1 MVRNK
6 WGRIVNLGGVSSHLG
21 AAGRAHVGAAKAG
34 IVGFTRSLSAEFA
47 PQGITV
53 NCIAPGRIGGE
64 RSATSGQGIGHPVPV
79 GREGNFEDVASLVR
93 LLCQPTIGLH
103 HRPDHPCERRPVHA
117 LRGCEMAS
125 QPATKAD
132 YGAAPLGTSITRDL
146 AAFIARF
153 QYEDLPEAAVHESRR
168 SVLDW
173 LGGALAGSRH
183 PTLGRLMPVLQAL
196 SGNPQA
202 TVLGR
207 GMRLGLLE
215 AALANG
221 QAGHVLDYDDT
232 HMGGVVLHASSPILA
247 AVLALAERDG
257 CDGRA
262 LICAHVAGFEGGV
275 RVGQSA
281 PQHHD
286 GGWHLT
292 GTLGS
297 IAAGTACARLLG
309 LDAKQMTHAIGI
321 AAAQSAGMQQHRG
334 TMCKSFHAGKAASNG
349 VLAALLAQQGF
360 DSSEETIEGKRGFAR
375 IYSKT
380 ATPEVVLDQLGQR
393 WEITRNGHKPYACG
407 VVLHPLLDAMVA
419 LGERR
424 ALKPEQIAKV
434 EARVHEMAVR
444 ITGLGDPSTGLQ
456 SKFSIYHAAA
466 VAYLDGAAAIPQFTD
481 KRAAAP
487 DVLALRGKIEVMV
500 DAGFAKDEA
509 KAAIVTMLGERIEAH
524 IPHASGQ
531 VGNPMS
537 DQAMENKFFANG
549 APVVGAERARQ
560 IAATAW
566 NLDKLDDVR
575 ELIKLCA

>member
-1 MVRNK
+1 M
-6 WGRIVNLGGVSSHLG
+6 
-21 AAGRAHVGAAKAG
+21 AAQ
-34 IVGFTRSLSAEFA
+34 L
-47 PQGITV
+47 
-53 NCIAPGRIGGE
+53 
-64 RSATSGQGIGHPVPV
+64 
-79 GREGNFEDVASLVR
+79 AS
-93 LLCQPTIGLH
+93 
-103 HRPDHPCERRPVHA
+103 
-117 LRGCEMAS
+117 
-125 QPATKAD
+125 KAD
-132 YGAAPLGTSITRDL
+132 YGAAPLGTSITREL
-146 AAFIARF
+146 AAFIATFR
-153 QYEDLPEAAVHESRR
+153 YEDLSEEAVHESRR

-183 PTLGRLMPVLQAL
+183 PTLGKLMPVLQAI
-196 SGNPQA
+196 SGKPQA
-202 TVLGR
+202 SVLGR
-207 GMRLGLLE
+207 GMQLGVIE

-247 AVLALAERDG
+247 AVLALAERQGNDQV

-281 PQHHD
+281 PNHHD

-297 IAAGTACARLLG
+297 FAAATAGGKLIG
-309 LDAKQMTHAIGI
+309 LDAKQMLHAIGI
-321 AAAQSAGMQQHRG
+321 AGAQAGGMQQHRG

-360 DSSEETIEGKRGFAR
+360 DSSEETVEGKRGFAR

-380 ATPEVVLDQLGQR
+380 ATPEVVLDQLGTR
-393 WEITRNGHKPYACG
+393 WEITRNGHKPYVCG
-407 VVLHPLLDAMVA
+407 VVLHPILDAMVA

-424 ALKPEQIAKV
+424 PLKPDDIAKV
-434 EARVHEMAVR
+434 EVRCHEMAVR
-444 ITGLGDPSTGLQ
+444 ITGLGDPATGLQ
-456 SKFSIYHAAA
+456 SKFSIYHSAA
-466 VAYLDGAAAIPQFTD
+466 VAYLDCAAAIPQFTD

-487 DVLALRGKIEVMV
+487 DVLALRGKIEVTV

-509 KAAIVTMLGERIEAH
+509 QATIVTTSGERLEAH

-537 DQAMENKFFANG
+537 DSAIENKFFANTSQ
-549 APVVGAERARQ
+549 VVGADRARL
-560 IAATAW
+560 IAAMVW
-566 NLDKLDDVR
+566 KLDNLGDVR
-575 ELIKLCA
+575 DLIKLCA

>member
-1 MVRNK
+1 M
-6 WGRIVNLGGVSSHLG
+6 
-21 AAGRAHVGAAKAG
+21 
-34 IVGFTRSLSAEFA
+34 
-47 PQGITV
+47 
-53 NCIAPGRIGGE
+53 
-64 RSATSGQGIGHPVPV
+64 ATQL
-79 GREGNFEDVASLVR
+79 AS
-93 LLCQPTIGLH
+93 
-103 HRPDHPCERRPVHA
+103 
-117 LRGCEMAS
+117 
-125 QPATKAD
+125 KAD
-132 YGAAPLGTSITRDL
+132 YGAAPIGLNITRDL

-153 QYEDLPEAAVHESRR
+153 RYEDLPEEAVHESRR

-173 LGGALAGSRH
+173 LGGALPGSLH
-183 PTLGRLMPVLQAL
+183 PTLGKLMSVLETL
-196 SGNPQA
+196 SGKPQA

-207 GMRLGLLE
+207 GMQLGLME

-247 AVLALAERDG
+247 AVLALADRG
-257 CDGRA
+257 GFDGRA

-281 PQHHD
+281 PNHHD

-309 LDAKQMTHAIGI
+309 LDAKQMMYAIGI
-321 AAAQSAGMQQHRG
+321 AAAQSGGMQQHRG

-360 DSSEETIEGKRGFAR
+360 DSSEETVEGKRGFAR

-380 ATPEVVLDQLGQR
+380 ATPEVVLDQIGKR

-407 VVLHPLLDAMVA
+407 VVLHPILDAMVE
-419 LGERR
+419 LGEKRP
-424 ALKPEQIAKV
+424 LKPEEIAKV
-434 EARVHEMAVR
+434 EVRAHEMAVR

-466 VAYLDGAAAIPQFTD
+466 VAYLDRAAAIAQFTNE
-481 KRAAAP
+481 RAAAP
-487 DVLALRGKIEVMV
+487 DVLALRGKIEVVV
-500 DAGFAKDEA
+500 DETFEKDEA
-509 KAAIVTMLGERIEAH
+509 RAAIVPVSGARIEAH

-531 VGNPMS
+531 INNPMS
-537 DQAMENKFFANG
+537 DRAIENKFLANTV
-549 APVVGAERARQ
+549 PVVGEERARQ
-560 IAATAW
+560 IAAMVW
-566 NLDKLDDVR
+566 KLEALGDVR
-575 ELIKLCA
+575 DLIRLCA